1 MRVILISDNEA
12 DQSSAALDVGVG
24 SALDPKSHYGTAHF
38 LEHMLF
44 LGTETYPD
52 EAEYSQ
58 YISDNGG
65 HNNAY
70 TSLVNTNYH
79 F

>member
-24 SALDPKSHYGTAHF
+24 SALDPKSHYGIAHF

-44 LGTETYPD
+44 LGTESYPN
-52 EAEYSQ
+52 EGEY
-58 YISDNGG
+58 
-65 HNNAY
+65 H
-70 TSLVNTNYH
+70 
-79 F
+79 